1 LAEER
6 GSAAMASCMPG
17 NNAMQA
23 PRIPIA
29 RRTPAAR
36 IARCRAAETVQSI
49 AVSSVMMAP
58 STAIRPEPA
67 EQAADSPSVATASSI
82 TAKGSVVT
90 TETL

>member
-1 LAEER
+1 
-6 GSAAMASCMPG
+6 MPASNVMPVP
-17 NNAMQA
+17 QTL
-23 PRIPIA
+23 IVLPI
-29 RRTPAAR
+29 PAAQT
-36 IARCRAAETVQSI
+36 ARCRAVETVQSI